1 MACTTS
7 QGLQRIMTFRMS
19 KGDASLVAAAATI
32 GGRDFSAFV
41 RAAAVK
47 QARRQLADV
56 LNDAPA
62 EDADH
67 G

>member
-1 MACTTS
+1 
-7 QGLQRIMTFRMS
+7 MTFRMS